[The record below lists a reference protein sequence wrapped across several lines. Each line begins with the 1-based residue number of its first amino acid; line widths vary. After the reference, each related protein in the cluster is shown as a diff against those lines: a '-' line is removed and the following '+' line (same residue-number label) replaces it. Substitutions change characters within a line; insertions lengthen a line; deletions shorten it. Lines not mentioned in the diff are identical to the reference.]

1 MILGRVVGQVWAT
14 RKDPRLER
22 AKLLVIRPH
31 GWYEPAFDSRHLVA
45 VDTLDAGVGDDV
57 IVCLGDPARRALA
70 LDPGDRVGAGA
81 GAEVEAT
88 VDAAVLW
95 IFDRT
100 SFDDGA
106 AVAPGPAGL
115 GIRRRLELPGAR

>member
-1 MILGRVVGQVWAT
+1 VILGRVVGQVWAT
-14 RKDPRLER
+14 RKDARLER
-22 AKLLVIRPH
+22 AKLLLIRPH

-57 IVCLGDPARRALA
+57 VVCLGEPARRALA
-70 LDPGDRVGAGA
+70 HDRAVGA

-88 VDAAVLW
+88 IDAAVLG
-95 IFDRT
+95 IVDRT

-106 AVAPGPAGL
+106 AAAAGPAGL